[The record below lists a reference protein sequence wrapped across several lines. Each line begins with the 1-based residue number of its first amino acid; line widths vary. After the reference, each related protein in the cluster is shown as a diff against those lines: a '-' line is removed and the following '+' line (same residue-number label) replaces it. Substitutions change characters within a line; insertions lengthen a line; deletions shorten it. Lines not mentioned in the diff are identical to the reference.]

1 MDRGLRAVVYV
12 VALLAALAVGVPL
25 ASASQ
30 HCQPNGSRTL
40 ASDSYARVYGKTGN
54 AYVCVKATGAT
65 TRLKGA
71 SPVNDRFALG
81 GQWVAYSSST
91 THSVVNVMHIPNHGI
106 PNGFPFDTGDRVN
119 GVVVKSDGAV
129 AWAATP
135 QPAGSGFTYVEGT
148 DRRNHS
154 PDQFSDD
161 TKNVVGS
168 SLRSLAGRAI
178 SWRYTD
184 GSSGHTNLF

>member
-1 MDRGLRAVVYV
+1 MDRGLRAVINV
-12 VALLAALAVGVPL
+12 VAVLAGLVVGVPL

-30 HCQPNGSRTL
+30 HCQPKGSTTL
-40 ASDSYARVYGKTGN
+40 ASDSYARVYAKTGN
-54 AYVCVKATGAT
+54 AYVCVKSTGAT

-71 SPVNDRFALG
+71 SPSSDRFALG
-81 GQWVAYSSST
+81 GQWVAYSSGA
-91 THSVVNVMHIPNHGI
+91 THSVVNVMHIPNRGI
-106 PNGFPFDTGDRVN
+106 PSGFPFDTGDRVN
-119 GVVVKSDGAV
+119 RVVVKPDGAV

-135 QPAGSGFTYVEGT
+135 QPAGSGFTYVQGT

-168 SLRSLAGRAI
+168 SLRSLAGHAI

-184 GSSGHTNLF
+184 GSTGNTNLF

>member
-1 MDRGLRAVVYV
+1 MDRGLRAVVSVVVV
-12 VALLAALAVGVPL
+12 VAGFAVGVPL
-25 ASASQ
+25 ATASQ
-30 HCQPNGSRTL
+30 HCQPKGSRTL
-40 ASDSYARVYGKTGN
+40 ASDGYARVYEKNGN
-54 AYVCVKATGAT
+54 AYVCVKSNGAT

-71 SPVNDRFALG
+71 SPSSDRFALG
-81 GQWVAYSSST
+81 GQWVAYSSGA
-91 THSVVNVMHIPNHGI
+91 THTVVNVVHIPNHGI

-119 GVVVKSDGAV
+119 KVVVKPDGAA

-135 QPAGSGFTYVEGT
+135 QPAGSGSTYVQGT

-168 SLRSLAGRAI
+168 SLTSLAGPAI

-184 GSSGHTNLF
+184 GSTGKANLF

>member
-12 VALLAALAVGVPL
+12 VAVVAGLAVGVPL

-30 HCQPNGSRTL
+30 RCQPNGSRTL

-91 THSVVNVMHIPNHGI
+91 THSVVNVMHIPESRD
-106 PNGFPFDTGDRVN
+106 PERVP
-119 GVVVKSDGAV
+119 V
-129 AWAATP
+129 
-135 QPAGSGFTYVEGT
+135 
-148 DRRNHS
+148 
-154 PDQFSDD
+154 
-161 TKNVVGS
+161 
-168 SLRSLAGRAI
+168 
-178 SWRYTD
+178 
-184 GSSGHTNLF
+184 